1 MNENNGLAV
10 FGTSSKESVKDY
22 DMIKVEKEETVFFK
36 HDKNN
41 KNLIGWIQP

>member
-10 FGTSSKESVKDY
+10 FGTSSKESVEES

-36 HDKNN
+36 YNKNN
-41 KNLIGWIQP
+41 NNLIGWI

>member
-10 FGTSSKESVKDY
+10 FGTSSKESVKY
-22 DMIKVEKEETVFFK
+22 SDMIKVEKEETVFFK

-41 KNLIGWIQP
+41 KNLIGCI